1 MANKRKQWY
10 DISETGCYT
19 EFMTKQE
26 VIDHFNMMC
35 ESDKHQVFGCHAYRH
50 NANSETLATY
60 EIHFSKG
67 RCKLVKV

>member
-1 MANKRKQWY
+1 MANKKYRY

-19 EFMTKQE
+19 EFTRKKD

-35 ESDKHQVFGCHAYRH
+35 ENDQKEVEGCNVYRQLY
-50 NANSETLATY
+50 NVETLATY